1 MRLYREPPTD
11 LLGTRWPNA
20 SADGELLDVVRPIL
34 GKVRAEGDSALIR
47 FTERFDG
54 VNLTPGE
61 LMVDV
66 DEVEEAYSMV
76 TEEQVA
82 ALKESKRRLETVES
96 ERLKGLT
103 FTVNLDGVN
112 VRSTVKPLGGVGC
125 YVPGGKAAY
134 PSSLVM
140 NVVPA
145 KVAGVRRIVVCTPP
159 GKDKTINPLTLV
171 AADICGVDRVYRLGG
186 AQAVAAMAYGSET
199 VPRVDKIVGPGNR
212 YVTAAKAAVSG
223 SVAVD
228 KPAGPSEVLVLA
240 DDTADPRLIALDMIS
255 QAEHGPGGLVGLV
268 TTSPRLAEKAR
279 RLLSESAAKAPRRSV
294 VEEVLSEGGF
304 IYIVESLEE
313 AVEFADALAPE
324 HLEVMTA
331 DPQSV
336 AEKVASAGLIQ
347 VGPYTPV
354 ASTDYCMGANHVL
367 PTGGYAKI
375 SSGITVMDYLRPV
388 TVVESTLEGLRNV
401 RRHVKVLS
409 DAEGLPSHGQA
420 VEGRFS

>member
-1 MRLYREPPTD
+1 VYREPPTD
-11 LLGTRWPNA
+11 LLNTRWPNA
-20 SADGELLDVVRPIL
+20 SADVELLDVVNPIL
-34 GKVRAEGDSALIR
+34 ESVRAGGDSALIR

-54 VNLTPGE
+54 VSLTPGE
-61 LMVDV
+61 LEVGV
-66 DEVEEAYSMV
+66 DEVEEAYLMV

-82 ALKESKRRLETVES
+82 ALEESKRRLETVES

-112 VRSTVKPLGGVGC
+112 VRSTVKPLGSVGC

-140 NVVPA
+140 NVGPA
-145 KVAGVRRIVVCTPP
+145 KVAGVRRVVVCTPP

-199 VPRVDKIVGPGNR
+199 VPRVDKIVGPGNK
-212 YVTAAKAAVSG
+212 YVTAAKVAVSG
-223 SVAVD
+223 AVAVD
-228 KPAGPSEVLVLA
+228 KPAGPSELLVLA
-240 DDTADPRLIALDMIS
+240 DGSADPRLIALDMIS

-268 TTSPRLAEKAR
+268 TTSPRLAEEAK
-279 RLLSESAAKAPRRSV
+279 RLLSESVAKAPRRSV
-294 VEEVLSEGGF
+294 VEEILREGGF
-304 IYIVESLEE
+304 IYIVDSLEA

-324 HLEVMTA
+324 HLEVMTV
-331 DPQSV
+331 DPQLVS
-336 AEKVASAGLIQ
+336 EKVSSAGLIQ

-367 PTGGYAKI
+367 PTGGYSKI
-375 SSGITVMDYLRPV
+375 SSGITVMDYLKPV
-388 TVVESTLEGLRNV
+388 TVVESTLEGLRNI
-401 RRHVKVLS
+401 RSHVKALS
-409 DAEGLPSHGQA
+409 NAEGLPNHGLA

>member
-1 MRLYREPPTD
+1 MRVYREPPTD
-11 LLGTRWPNA
+11 LLDNRWPNA
-20 SADGELLDVVRPIL
+20 SADGDLLDVVNPIL
-34 GKVRAEGDSALIR
+34 ESVKTEGDSALIR

-54 VNLTPGE
+54 VSLTPGE
-61 LMVDV
+61 LMVGV

-96 ERLKGLT
+96 QRLKGLT
-103 FTVNLDGVN
+103 FTVELDGVN
-112 VRSTVKPLGGVGC
+112 VRSTVKPLSSLGC

-145 KVAGVRRIVVCTPP
+145 KVAGVGRIVVCTPP
-159 GKDKTINPLTLV
+159 GKDKSINPLTLV

-199 VPRVDKIVGPGNR
+199 VLRVDKIVGPGNK

-223 SVAVD
+223 AVAVD

-240 DDTADPRLIALDMIS
+240 DDAADPRLIALDMIS

-268 TTSPRLAEKAR
+268 TTSPRLAEEAE

-294 VEEVLSEGGF
+294 VEEVLGEGGF
-304 IYIVESLEE
+304 IYIVDSLEE

-331 DPQSV
+331 DPQLV
-336 AEKVASAGLIQ
+336 AEKVSSAGLIQ

-375 SSGITVMDYLRPV
+375 SPGITVMDYLKPV
-388 TVVESTLEGLRNV
+388 TVVESTMEGLRNV
-401 RRHVKVLS
+401 RSHIKALS
-409 DAEGLPSHGQA
+409 DAEGLPSHGLA

>member
-1 MRLYREPPTD
+1 M
-11 LLGTRWPNA
+11 
-20 SADGELLDVVRPIL
+20 
-34 GKVRAEGDSALIR
+34 IR

-54 VNLTPGE
+54 VSLTPGE
-61 LMVDV
+61 LEVGV
-66 DEVEEAYSMV
+66 DEVEEAYLMV

-82 ALKESKRRLETVES
+82 ALEESKRRLETVES

-112 VRSTVKPLGGVGC
+112 VRSTVKPLGSVGC

-140 NVVPA
+140 NVGPA
-145 KVAGVRRIVVCTPP
+145 KVAGVGQIVVCTPP

-199 VPRVDKIVGPGNR
+199 VPRVDKIVGPGNK

-223 SVAVD
+223 AVTVD
-228 KPAGPSEVLVLA
+228 KPAGPSELLVLA
-240 DDTADPRLIALDMIS
+240 DGSADPRLIALDMIS

-268 TTSPRLAEKAR
+268 TTSPRLAEEAK
-279 RLLSESAAKAPRRSV
+279 RLLSESVAKAPRRSV
-294 VEEVLSEGGF
+294 VEEVLREGGF
-304 IYIVESLEE
+304 IYIVDSLEA

-324 HLEVMTA
+324 HLEVMTV
-331 DPQSV
+331 DPQLVS
-336 AEKVASAGLIQ
+336 EKVSSAGLIQ

-367 PTGGYAKI
+367 PTGGYSKI
-375 SSGITVMDYLRPV
+375 SSGITVMDYLKPV

-401 RRHVKVLS
+401 RNHVKALS
-409 DAEGLPSHGQA
+409 NAEGLPNHGLA

>member
-1 MRLYREPPTD
+1 MRVYREPPTD
-11 LLGTRWPNA
+11 LLNTRWPNA
-20 SADGELLDVVRPIL
+20 SADVELLDVVNPIL
-34 GKVRAEGDSALIR
+34 ESVRAGGDSALIR

-54 VNLTPGE
+54 VSLTPGE
-61 LMVDV
+61 LEVGV
-66 DEVEEAYSMV
+66 DEVEEAYLMV

-82 ALKESKRRLETVES
+82 ALEESKRRLETVES

-103 FTVNLDGVN
+103 FTVNLDDVN
-112 VRSTVKPLGGVGC
+112 VRSTVKPLGSVGC

-140 NVVPA
+140 NVGPA
-145 KVAGVRRIVVCTPP
+145 KVAGVRRVVVCTPP

-199 VPRVDKIVGPGNR
+199 VPRVDKIVGPGNK
-212 YVTAAKAAVSG
+212 YVTAAKVAVSG
-223 SVAVD
+223 AVAVD
-228 KPAGPSEVLVLA
+228 KPAGPSELLVLA
-240 DDTADPRLIALDMIS
+240 DGSADPRLIALDMIS

-268 TTSPRLAEKAR
+268 TTSPRLAEEAK
-279 RLLSESAAKAPRRSV
+279 RLLSESVAKAPRRSV
-294 VEEVLSEGGF
+294 VEEILREGGF
-304 IYIVESLEE
+304 IYIVDSLEA

-324 HLEVMTA
+324 HLEVMTV
-331 DPQSV
+331 DPQLVS
-336 AEKVASAGLIQ
+336 EKVSSAGLIQ

-367 PTGGYAKI
+367 PTGGYSKI
-375 SSGITVMDYLRPV
+375 SSGITVMDYLKPV
-388 TVVESTLEGLRNV
+388 TVVESTLEGLRNI
-401 RRHVKVLS
+401 RSHVKALS
-409 DAEGLPSHGQA
+409 NAEGLPNHGLA

>member
-1 MRLYREPPTD
+1 MRVYREPPTD
-11 LLGTRWPNA
+11 LLDTRWPNA
-20 SADGELLDVVRPIL
+20 SADGELLDVVNPIL
-34 GKVRAEGDSALIR
+34 ERVKAEGDSALIR

-54 VNLTPGE
+54 VSLVPGE
-61 LMVDV
+61 LMVGV

-103 FTVNLDGVN
+103 FTVKLDGVN
-112 VRSTVKPLGGVGC
+112 VRSTVKPLGSVGC

-145 KVAGVRRIVVCTPP
+145 KVAGVSRIVVCTPP
-159 GKDKTINPLTLV
+159 GKDKSINPLTLV

-199 VPRVDKIVGPGNR
+199 VPRVDKIVGPGNK
-212 YVTAAKAAVSG
+212 YVTAAKAAVSDA
-223 SVAVD
+223 VAVD

-240 DDTADPRLIALDMIS
+240 DAAADPRLIALDMIS

-268 TTSPRLAEKAR
+268 TTSPRLAEEAE

-294 VEEVLSEGGF
+294 VEEVLGEGGF
-304 IYIVESLEE
+304 IYIVDSLEE

-331 DPQSV
+331 DPQLV
-336 AEKVASAGLIQ
+336 VEKVSSAGLIQ

-375 SSGITVMDYLRPV
+375 NPGITVMDYLKPV
-388 TVVESTLEGLRNV
+388 TVVESTMEGLRNV
-401 RRHVKVLS
+401 RSHIKALS
-409 DAEGLPSHGQA
+409 DAEGLPSHGLA

>member
-1 MRLYREPPTD
+1 MRVYREPPTD
-11 LLGTRWPNA
+11 LLNTRWPNA
-20 SADGELLDVVRPIL
+20 SADVELLDVVNPIL
-34 GKVRAEGDSALIR
+34 ESVRAGGDSALIR

-54 VNLTPGE
+54 VSLTPGE
-61 LMVDV
+61 LEVGV
-66 DEVEEAYSMV
+66 DEVEEAYLMV

-82 ALKESKRRLETVES
+82 ALEESKRRLETVES

-112 VRSTVKPLGGVGC
+112 VRSTVKPLGSVGC

-140 NVVPA
+140 NVGPA
-145 KVAGVRRIVVCTPP
+145 KVAGVRRVVVCTPP

-199 VPRVDKIVGPGNR
+199 VPRVDKIVGPGNK
-212 YVTAAKAAVSG
+212 YVTAAKVAVSG
-223 SVAVD
+223 AVAVD
-228 KPAGPSEVLVLA
+228 KPAGPSELLVLA
-240 DDTADPRLIALDMIS
+240 DGSADPRLIALDMIS

-268 TTSPRLAEKAR
+268 TTSPRLAEEAK
-279 RLLSESAAKAPRRSV
+279 RLLSESVAKAPRRSV
-294 VEEVLSEGGF
+294 VEEILREGGF
-304 IYIVESLEE
+304 IYIVDSLEA

-324 HLEVMTA
+324 HLEVMTV
-331 DPQSV
+331 DPQLVS
-336 AEKVASAGLIQ
+336 EKVSSAGLIQ

-367 PTGGYAKI
+367 PTGGYSKI
-375 SSGITVMDYLRPV
+375 SSGITVMDYLKPV
-388 TVVESTLEGLRNV
+388 TVVESTLEGLRNI
-401 RRHVKVLS
+401 RSHVKALS
-409 DAEGLPSHGQA
+409 NAEGLPNHGLA

>member
-1 MRLYREPPTD
+1 VYREPPAD
-11 LLGTRWPNA
+11 LLATRWPNA
-20 SADGELLDVVRPIL
+20 SADVELLDVVTPIL
-34 GKVRAEGDSALIR
+34 ESVRAGGDSALIR

-54 VNLTPGE
+54 VSLTPGE
-61 LMVDV
+61 LEVGV
-66 DEVEEAYSMV
+66 DEVEEAYLMV

-82 ALKESKRRLETVES
+82 ALEESKRRLETVES
-96 ERLKGLT
+96 KRLKGLT

-112 VRSTVKPLGGVGC
+112 VRSTVKPLGSVGC

-140 NVVPA
+140 NVGPA
-145 KVAGVRRIVVCTPP
+145 KVAGVRRVVVCTPP

-199 VPRVDKIVGPGNR
+199 VPRVDKIVGPGNK
-212 YVTAAKAAVSG
+212 YVTAAKVAVSG
-223 SVAVD
+223 AVAVD
-228 KPAGPSEVLVLA
+228 KPAGPSELLVLA
-240 DDTADPRLIALDMIS
+240 DGSADPRLIALDMIS

-268 TTSPRLAEKAR
+268 TTSPRLAEEAK
-279 RLLSESAAKAPRRSV
+279 RLLSESVAKAPRRSV
-294 VEEVLSEGGF
+294 VEEILREGGF
-304 IYIVESLEE
+304 IYIVDSLEA

-324 HLEVMTA
+324 HLEVMTV
-331 DPQSV
+331 DPQLVS
-336 AEKVASAGLIQ
+336 EKVSSAGLIQ

-367 PTGGYAKI
+367 PTGGYSKI
-375 SSGITVMDYLRPV
+375 SSGITVMDYLKPV

-401 RRHVKVLS
+401 RNHVKALS
-409 DAEGLPSHGQA
+409 DAEGLPNHGLA

>member
-1 MRLYREPPTD
+1 MYREPPAD
-11 LLGTRWPNA
+11 LLATRWPNA
-20 SADGELLDVVRPIL
+20 SADVELLDVVNPIL
-34 GKVRAEGDSALIR
+34 ESVRAGGDSALIR

-54 VNLTPGE
+54 VSLTPGE
-61 LMVDV
+61 LEVGV
-66 DEVEEAYSMV
+66 DEVEEAYLMV

-82 ALKESKRRLETVES
+82 ALEESKRRLETVES

-112 VRSTVKPLGGVGC
+112 VRSTVKPLGSVGC

-140 NVVPA
+140 NVGPA
-145 KVAGVRRIVVCTPP
+145 KVAGVRRVVVCTPP

-199 VPRVDKIVGPGNR
+199 VPRVDKIVGPGNK
-212 YVTAAKAAVSG
+212 YVTAAKVAVSG
-223 SVAVD
+223 AVAVD
-228 KPAGPSEVLVLA
+228 KPAGPSELLVLA
-240 DDTADPRLIALDMIS
+240 DGSADPRLIALDMIS

-268 TTSPRLAEKAR
+268 TTSPRLAEEAK
-279 RLLSESAAKAPRRSV
+279 RLLSESVAKAPRRSV
-294 VEEVLSEGGF
+294 VEEVLREGGF
-304 IYIVESLEE
+304 IYIVDSLEA

-324 HLEVMTA
+324 HLEVMTV
-331 DPQSV
+331 DPQLVS
-336 AEKVASAGLIQ
+336 EKVSSAGLIQ

-367 PTGGYAKI
+367 PTGGYSKI
-375 SSGITVMDYLRPV
+375 SSGITVMDYLKPV
-388 TVVESTLEGLRNV
+388 TVVESTLEGLRNI
-401 RRHVKVLS
+401 RSHVKALS
-409 DAEGLPSHGQA
+409 NAEGLPNHGLA

>member
-1 MRLYREPPTD
+1 MRVYKDLPTD
-11 LLGTRWPNA
+11 LLDNRWPNA
-20 SADGELLDVVRPIL
+20 SADGELLDVVNPIL
-34 GKVRAEGDSALIR
+34 ESVKAEGDSALIR
-47 FTERFDG
+47 CTERFDG
-54 VNLTPGE
+54 VSLTTGE
-61 LMVDV
+61 LMVGV

-103 FTVNLDGVN
+103 FIVELDGVN
-112 VRSTVKPLGGVGC
+112 VRSTVKPLGSVGC

-145 KVAGVRRIVVCTPP
+145 KVAGVGRIVVCTPP
-159 GKDKTINPLTLV
+159 GKDKSINPLTLV

-199 VPRVDKIVGPGNR
+199 VPRVDKIVGPGNK
-212 YVTAAKAAVSG
+212 YVTAAKAAVSDA
-223 SVAVD
+223 VAVD

-240 DDTADPRLIALDMIS
+240 DAAADPRLIALDMIS

-268 TTSPRLAEKAR
+268 TTSPRLAEEAE

-304 IYIVESLEE
+304 IYIVDSLEE

-331 DPQSV
+331 EPQLV
-336 AEKVASAGLIQ
+336 AEKVSSAGLIQ

-375 SSGITVMDYLRPV
+375 KPGITVMDYLKPV
-388 TVVESTLEGLRNV
+388 TVVESTMEGLRNV
-401 RRHVKVLS
+401 RSHIKALS
-409 DAEGLPSHGQA
+409 DAEGLPSHGLA